1 LPKSK
6 AERLDEIMRRLRNAA
21 PFEDGAHARFA
32 LEEIMRAVEDE
43 HSGVPENPLAASL
56 PDPTDGRMYPP
67 DDSFE
72 KSSGSAYVRLF
83 RHKRHSTYIGKNR
96 ALRIVRASGLIEI
109 DLCGIDGK
117 SVGDLLEQ
125 Q

>member
-1 LPKSK
+1 
-6 AERLDEIMRRLRNAA
+6 MRRLRNAA
-21 PFEDGAHARFA
+21 PFQDGLHARFA

-43 HSGVPENPLAASL
+43 HSDCPENPLAAAS

-72 KSSGSAYVRLF
+72 KPSGSVDVRLF
-83 RHKRHSTYIGKNR
+83 RHKRHSTYIGKNG
-96 ALRIVRASGLIEI
+96 ALRIVRASGSVEI

-117 SVGDLLEQ
+117 SV
-125 Q
+125 